1 METILYLLFLP
12 IILPIKIIFG
22 ILKFIGFLGFTK
34 DIFDL

>member
-1 METILYLLFLP
+1 MKATLYLLFLP
-12 IILPIKIIFG
+12 IILPIQILLG